1 MPLLDVQSLQLHYE
15 TPRGVVRA
23 VDGVS
28 FQIHNRGEAVAI
40 VGESGSGKTSLGL
53 ALLRLL
59 PRNAVHYEGSVR
71 LGDTE
76 LMALSDEE
84 FRVQIRWNRISMVF
98 QSAMNALNP
107 VLKIGHQIAEPLLM
121 NGLLGKK
128 EAYREVKE
136 LLQMVGLSQDVFGRY
151 AHELSGGMK
160 QRAVIAM
167 ALVLKPDLVILDE
180 PTSALDVSIQA
191 QIMNLLKDL
200 KQYSGISML
209 FITHDI
215 ALASDLCDRIVVSYA
230 GEHVEH
236 GTSERV
242 LLEPKHPY
250 TQGLLASTP
259 LLYGSQPPEFL
270 SGTPPDLISPPTGC
284 RFKGR
289 CQYALPKCG
298 DETPSEIHLSGEQ
311 KVRCWLYE

>member
-1 MPLLDVQSLQLHYE
+1 MPLLDVQDLQLHYE
-15 TPRGVVRA
+15 TARGVVRA
-23 VDGVS
+23 VDGVT
-28 FQIHNRGEAVAI
+28 FQIDRRGEAVAI

-59 PRNAVHYEGSVR
+59 PKNAVQYGGSVR
-71 LGDTE
+71 LGDTD
-76 LMALSDEE
+76 LMGLSEEE
-84 FRVQIRWNRISMVF
+84 FRVQIRWKRISMVF
-98 QSAMNALNP
+98 QSAMNAFNP
-107 VLKIGHQIAEPLLM
+107 VLKIGHQIAEPLLV
-121 NGLLGKK
+121 NSVLEKN

-136 LLQMVGLSQDVFGRY
+136 LLRMVGLSQDVFDRY
-151 AHELSGGMK
+151 AHELSGGMR

-167 ALVLKPDLVILDE
+167 ALILKPDLVILDE

-230 GEHVEH
+230 GEHVEQ

-250 TQGLLASTP
+250 TQGLLASIPT
-259 LLYGSQPPEFL
+259 LYASHAPEFL
-270 SGTPPDLISPPTGC
+270 SGTPPDLISPAAGC
-284 RFKGR
+284 RFSDR
-289 CQYALPKCG
+289 CQYAFSKCV
-298 DETPSEIHLSGEQ
+298 DETPPEISLSSDQ
-311 KVRCWLYE
+311 KVRCWLYS

>member
-15 TPRGVVRA
+15 TPRGIVRA

-28 FQIHNRGEAVAI
+28 FQIYNRGEAVAI

-128 EAYREVKE
+128 EAYREVK
-136 LLQMVGLSQDVFGRY
+136 
-151 AHELSGGMK
+151 
-160 QRAVIAM
+160 
-167 ALVLKPDLVILDE
+167 
-180 PTSALDVSIQA
+180 
-191 QIMNLLKDL
+191 
-200 KQYSGISML
+200 
-209 FITHDI
+209 
-215 ALASDLCDRIVVSYA
+215 
-230 GEHVEH
+230 
-236 GTSERV
+236 
-242 LLEPKHPY
+242 
-250 TQGLLASTP
+250 
-259 LLYGSQPPEFL
+259 
-270 SGTPPDLISPPTGC
+270 
-284 RFKGR
+284 
-289 CQYALPKCG
+289 
-298 DETPSEIHLSGEQ
+298 
-311 KVRCWLYE
+311 